1 MARQKE
7 KKEELNL
14 ASSANLDRLPG
25 EIETM
30 EFEGMHI
37 SVDEEKVQRIEKEL
51 EEKIEESRKKVYAVS
66 MDTEAF
72 QAFKKYI
79 TESAEWSSTESIGI
93 VEISKSISKIEKEGI
108 KDNMVYMSSLTL
120 EASHYFI
127 SKSRGKGLDEAK
139 NFIKL
144 YKPIDIALN
153 DVKEDNRNIEE
164 TRKRLNAAQQGIE
177 LV

>member
-1 MARQKE
+1 
-7 KKEELNL
+7 
-14 ASSANLDRLPG
+14 
-25 EIETM
+25 
-30 EFEGMHI
+30 
-37 SVDEEKVQRIEKEL
+37 
-51 EEKIEESRKKVYAVS
+51 
-66 MDTEAF
+66 
-72 QAFKKYI
+72 
-79 TESAEWSSTESIGI
+79 
-93 VEISKSISKIEKEGI
+93 
-108 KDNMVYMSSLTL
+108 MVYMSSLTL

-164 TRKRLNAAQQGIE
+164 IRKRLNAAQQGIE